1 MSAGPPGDPSRDRG
15 EARDARVMG
24 ATLARPQDAA
34 SASLDDPDLTGSPPE
49 QEAAMSRGSGSP
61 PAGPPPGV
69 RDSRVWYLRRL
80 NLFDGMSD
88 ADIEAVGHML
98 RERHCDP
105 GELIFD
111 HDAERVYLL
120 KAGRI
125 RLYRLTADGHDV
137 TTAVLRPGQL
147 FGLGGLLGRSDQG
160 LAEAVEAS
168 VICDASA
175 SHFLRILAEHPLLM
189 ARVTMTMARQMFQ
202 MERTIERMS
211 TQRVRSRVA
220 TVLLELAEEAVRE
233 GGEPV
238 LAQSQT
244 EVAKLV
250 GTTRESV
257 ARAVASLRTQGVLA
271 RGSTLHVL
279 DMERLRA
286 LAAAVTEPE
295 DVG

>member
-1 MSAGPPGDPSRDRG
+1 VSAGPPGDPRRDRG
-15 EARDARVMG
+15 EDDDARVG
-24 ATLARPQDAA
+24 SATLARPQEAA
-34 SASLDDPDLTGSPPE
+34 AAFLDDPDPTGSPPE
-49 QEAAMSRGSGSP
+49 QEEAMSRGSGSP
-61 PAGPPPGV
+61 PVGPPPGV

-125 RLYRLTADGHDV
+125 RLYRMTADGHDV

-220 TVLLELAEEAVRE
+220 TVLLELAEEAVRD

-238 LAQSQT
+238 LALSQS

-257 ARAVASLRTQGVLA
+257 ARAVGGLRADGVVA
-271 RGSTLHVL
+271 PGSILRIL
-279 DMERLRA
+279 DMDRLRA
-286 LAAAVTEPE
+286 LAASEIEPE
-295 DVG
+295 EA

>member
-1 MSAGPPGDPSRDRG
+1 MNR
-15 EARDARVMG
+15 E
-24 ATLARPQDAA
+24 L
-34 SASLDDPDLTGSPPE
+34 E
-49 QEAAMSRGSGSP
+49 SP
-61 PAGPPPGV
+61 PAAPGSSV

-80 NLFDGMSD
+80 NLFEGMAD
-88 ADIEAVGHML
+88 AEIEAVSHML

-105 GELIFD
+105 GEMIFD
-111 HDAERVYLL
+111 QDSERLYLL

-125 RLYRLTADGHDV
+125 RLYRVTRGGHEV
-137 TTAVLRPGQL
+137 TTAVLRPGQV

-160 LAEAVEAS
+160 GLAEALDPS

-220 TVLLELAEEAVRE
+220 VVLLELADEAVRE
-233 GGEPV
+233 RGEP
-238 LAQSQT
+238 LLTQSQT
-244 EVAKLV
+244 EIAKLV

-257 ARAVASLRTQGVLA
+257 ARTVASLRTEGVMA
-271 RGSTLHVL
+271 PGTTLHVL
-279 DMERLRA
+279 DLERLRA
-286 LAAAVTEPE
+286 LADAERDPDE
-295 DVG
+295 R